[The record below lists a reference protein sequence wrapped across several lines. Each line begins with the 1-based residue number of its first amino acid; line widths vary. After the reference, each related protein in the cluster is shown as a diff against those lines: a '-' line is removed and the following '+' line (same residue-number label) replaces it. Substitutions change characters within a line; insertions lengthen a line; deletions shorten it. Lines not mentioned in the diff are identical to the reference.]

1 MMMAVVTDNVVHRD
15 SRLVSYESITVLVLV
30 EFITPGKSVK
40 NSSYLNQRGVDPT
53 GTKVI
58 INNLACQYFKVTGN
72 MARAVLTFQT
82 HIKDTTFK
90 ETTLKNQD
98 TRFNPQVQIRTSRLV
113 LTICPFFFSHFNA
126 VPKRLILTIVTTF

>member
-15 SRLVSYESITVLVLV
+15 SETSPASRLVSYESITVLVLV
-30 EFITPGKSVK
+30 EFITLGKSVK

-58 INNLACQYFKVTGN
+58 INNLACQYFKVTDN

-82 HIKDTTFK
+82 YIKDTTF
-90 ETTLKNQD
+90 
-98 TRFNPQVQIRTSRLV
+98 
-113 LTICPFFFSHFNA
+113 
-126 VPKRLILTIVTTF
+126 